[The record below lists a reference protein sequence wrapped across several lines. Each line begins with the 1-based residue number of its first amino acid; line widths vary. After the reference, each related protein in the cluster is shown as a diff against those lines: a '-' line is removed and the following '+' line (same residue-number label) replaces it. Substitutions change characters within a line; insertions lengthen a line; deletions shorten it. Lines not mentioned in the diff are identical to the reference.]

1 MPMKP
6 MPTLAVR
13 ILVLFR
19 KTLRYKSIMSETH
32 TFEIENMHDGLRLD
46 KALTELCVDL
56 SRARIQSLI
65 KDGQIQVNGFIEK
78 SASSKVDRGDE
89 VTIIIPEIVEAAPK
103 AENIALDIVF
113 EDKHLLVI
121 NKPIGLVV
129 HPGAGNWDGTLV
141 NALLHH
147 CGDSLSGIGG
157 VARPGIVHR
166 LDKDTSGL
174 MIVAKHDKAHIGLS
188 EQLSDRSLSRVY
200 HALVFGT
207 LMPMSG
213 EIDKPIGRDLKN
225 RQKMAVTAK
234 NSKEAITNY
243 KVLKEYRGALS
254 LVECKLQTGR
264 THQIRVHMAHKK
276 HPLIG
281 DPLYGGQPTAIRAG
295 LKKAQYDPELIE
307 NVINFPRQAL
317 HAKSISF
324 IHPISDE
331 FMSFDS
337 DYADDFSN
345 LLNSLD

>member
-1 MPMKP
+1 MAD
-6 MPTLAVR
+6 TLT
-13 ILVLFR
+13 F
-19 KTLRYKSIMSETH
+19 SIDSYY
-32 TFEIENMHDGLRLD
+32 DGVRLD
-46 KALTELCVDL
+46 KALTELCEDL
-56 SRARIQSLI
+56 SRARIQALI
-65 KDGQIQVNGFIEK
+65 KDGQVSVNGFVEK
-78 SASSKVDRGDE
+78 SASIKIEEADE
-89 VTIIIPEIVEAAPK
+89 VVIIIPEVVEATPR
-103 AENIALDIVF
+103 AENIPLNIVY
-113 EDKHLLVI
+113 EDDHLLVI
-121 NKPIGLVV
+121 NKPAGLVV

-174 MIVAKHDKAHIGLS
+174 MIVAKNDKAHAGLS

-207 LMPMSG
+207 MMPITG
-213 EIDKPIGRDLKN
+213 VIDKPLGRDLKN

-254 LVECKLQTGR
+254 LVECKLETGR

-295 LKKAQYDPELIE
+295 LKKAEYDPAKIE
-307 NVINFPRQAL
+307 EVIAFPRQAL

-324 IHPISDE
+324 IHPILDE
-331 FMSFDS
+331 EFSFDS

-345 LLNSLD
+345 LLNLLD